1 MAVLAGKKVVL
12 IVSLLTKHN
21 NLKNGVGHTDELMW
35 GTSAN
40 RCAPHR
46 FIGFIDIDCMLLEKK
61 QKLYMKE
68 LENKV
73 KGC

>member
-1 MAVLAGKKVVL
+1 MAVLAGRKVVL

-21 NLKNGVGHTDELMW
+21 NLKIGVGHTDELMW

-46 FIGFIDIDCMLLEKK
+46 FINLGSMLPMKK
-61 QKLYMKE
+61 EE
-68 LENKV
+68 LNM
-73 KGC
+73 GDW

>member
-1 MAVLAGKKVVL
+1 MAVLVGRKVVP

-21 NLKNGVGHTDELMW
+21 NLKIGVGHTDELMW

-46 FIGFIDIDCMLLEKK
+46 FIDIDCMLPKK
-61 QKLYMKE
+61 KE
-68 LENKV
+68 VFNMVDWESVVKV
-73 KGC
+73 F